1 MEKFHFVFEGEENA
15 EKKDWGC
22 KVIISG
28 TPETIGKLMAGYA
41 RVDAAGGNYDLLK
54 ILITAFEIM
63 RKDATVER
71 NGIIRP
77 MGK

>member
-1 MEKFHFVFEGEENA
+1 MERFHLVFEGEENK

-22 KVIISG
+22 KLIISG
-28 TPETIGKLMAGYA
+28 KPEQIGQLIAGYA
-41 RVDAAGGNYDLLK
+41 RAEAAGGHYDLLK

-77 MGK
+77 LGN